1 MRNPVDYLYKI
12 YKKFF
17 KPGPLAQ
24 LLRNG
29 LVVGK
34 GFHMSDSVF
43 IDASHCWHI
52 TIGDY
57 VTLAPRVVILAH
69 DASMRRHLNVTK
81 IGKVTIG
88 DKVFIG
94 ASSVILPGVSIGN
107 NVIVGA
113 GSIVSRDIPDG
124 VVAAGNP
131 VKILGTIQDFLDRKS
146 DELSQF
152 PLFGQEYTLNG
163 DITDAQKQR
172 MNELMDKRYGYLG

>member
-1 MRNPVDYLYKI
+1 MHNIIDYLYKI
-12 YKKFF
+12 YKKVF
-17 KPGPLAQ
+17 KPDPLVH
-24 LLRNG
+24 LIKNG
-29 LVVGK
+29 LTVGK
-34 GFHMSDSVF
+34 NFHLSDSAF
-43 IDASHCWHI
+43 IDVSHCWHI

-88 DKVFIG
+88 NYVFIG

-107 NVIVGA
+107 NVIIGA

-131 VKILGTIQDFLDRKS
+131 VRILGTIQDFLDRRS
-146 DELSQF
+146 QELEQF
-152 PLFGQEYTLNG
+152 PKFGKEYTLNHS
-163 DITDAQKQR
+163 ITDAQKR
-172 MNELMDKRYGYLG
+172 EMNEKMEKRYGYLG